1 MLVEKIND
9 YIQKQIRVTPCH
21 SNRAS
26 ELAHDCLRY
35 LVYQR
40 TIWEQKTPHDL
51 KREHLFKLGKEMEKI
66 TIQDLC
72 NSGLDVE
79 QQQRDFKDKSTHI
92 TGHIDGIVNVDGDQY
107 LLEAKSVKDFVFNSI
122 TDENSVKYSRYS
134 FLKKYYAQLNL
145 YLYLHGRKEQA
156 FLLFKDKHN
165 GGYKEVLITLD
176 CDFCEQLLK
185 KAETIEK
192 HLKEDTLPDRIEYD
206 DFLCGNCPYNHICCP
221 SPKSEGVKFVDNEEI
236 RTLLEEYEVLKEKAA
251 RFKIV
256 DDLLKKELAEQDNIA
271 VGDFHI
277 TGKWR
282 SLTKYNVPQEIK
294 DNYKEVS
301 KYWVKK
307 ITRFAHNDA
316 KEAHS

>member
-1 MLVEKIND
+1 MLVENIDSYKEHKIR
-9 YIQKQIRVTPCH
+9 ISPCN

-26 ELAHDCLRY
+26 QLGHECLRY
-35 LVYQR
+35 LVYER
-40 TIWEQKTPHDL
+40 TTWDQKIPHDIGL
-51 KREHLFKLGKEMEKI
+51 QYIFDIGNDVENIVIRELQEAGFNI
-66 TIQDLC
+66 
-72 NSGLDVE
+72 E
-79 QQQRDFKDKSTHI
+79 QQQRDFQDKDHHI
-92 TGHIDGIVNVDGDQY
+92 TGHIDSIINVDGDKY
-107 LLEAKSVKDFVFNSI
+107 LLEIKSVSPYIFDTLNDEKSI
-122 TDENSVKYSRYS
+122 KNHKLAYIR
-134 FLKKYYAQLNL
+134 KYYAQLNL
-145 YLYLHGRKEQA
+145 YLYLAGLGEKGI
-156 FLLFKDKHN
+156 LLFKNKTS
-165 GGYKEVLITLD
+165 GRYKEIMVNLD
-176 CDFCEQLLK
+176 YDYCENLLQR
-185 KAETIEK
+185 ASQIEK
-192 HLKEDTLPDRIEYD
+192 HLKENTLPDRIEFD
-206 DFLCGNCPYNHICCP
+206 ENLCGTCPYNHICCP

-236 RTLLEEYEVLKEKAA
+236 RTLLEEYEALKEKAA

-282 SLTKYNVPQEIK
+282 PLTKYNVPQEIK